1 MATIQGTRLTLS
13 DTVGLAVDMS
23 PTIQLIDPFDVGFLS
38 YFGMSS
44 LDKEVTETQHRWMED
59 NLRPLAGVVAAGG
72 WGTGDG
78 SDLPLTAGTGEYLR
92 KNDILL
98 VEDEQILVLDVDT
111 AADTFDATRA
121 WAGTSTATHN
131 AGAAYQIIGIALVE
145 GDPDPGVAR
154 TTVKVEVSN
163 YTQIFEDVVEISA
176 TLEAVEQ
183 WAPGSE
189 YARQLAKTMKTLMI
203 LLDKTFYLG
212 KPYNGGATGRRTM
225 AGIRHFIT
233 SNVTDANS
241 ADLDEDLLLD
251 ALHTAYD
258 DGGNPGTLFM
268 TLSQKRMF
276 NTFLGD
282 TIRRTTLD
290 EKTAGSVV
298 DFFTWDNGTLDVVID
313 RWMPTTEIAGLTTEF
328 VGFGPLRTRTL
339 QHEILP
345 KQSREVQRGQIT
357 GEYTAEVKSEKAHF
371 LLTDLALAATN
382 TV

>member
-23 PTIQLIDPFDVGFLS
+23 PTIQLIDPFDVGLLS

-59 NLRPLAGVVAAGG
+59 NLRPLVGAVGAGDWAQA
-72 WGTGDG
+72 DG
-78 SDLPLTAGTGEYLR
+78 SDLPLPAGQATYLR
-92 KNDILL
+92 ANDIIL
-98 VEDEQILVLDVDT
+98 VGDEQILVDAVDIN
-111 AADTFDATRA
+111 ANTFDATRG
-121 WAGTSTATHN
+121 WAGSTDAAHVATTPWE
-131 AGAAYQIIGIALVE
+131 IIGVALEE
-145 GDPDPGVAR
+145 GDPAPGVAR
-154 TTVKVEVSN
+154 TTVKAEVSN

-189 YARQLAKTMKTLMI
+189 YARQLAKTMKVLMI
-203 LLDKTFYLG
+203 LLDKTFYHG
-212 KPYNGGATGRRTM
+212 RPYNGGATGRRSM

-233 SNVTDANS
+233 SNVSDLNQ
-241 ADLDEDLLLD
+241 ADLDEDTLLD
-251 ALHTAYD
+251 ALHACYD

-268 TLSQKRMF
+268 TLTQKRMF
-276 NTFLGD
+276 NLFLGD
-282 TIRRTTLD
+282 SVRRTTLD
-290 EKTAGSVV
+290 EKKAGSVV
-298 DFFTWDNGTLDVVID
+298 DFYTWDNGTLDVVID
-313 RWMPTTEIAGLTTEF
+313 RWLPKTEIVGLTTEY

-357 GEYTAEVKSEKAHF
+357 GEFTVEVKSEKAHF
-371 LLTDLALAATN
+371 LLTELGLPGASA
-382 TV
+382 